1 MTRLY
6 VGQLGA
12 EITSDE
18 LRQLF
23 AAQGFVVSSARVIY
37 DREGGRSR
45 GFGFVE
51 LGSLEDARR
60 AIEDLNGI
68 DIRGRKIL
76 VKEARPQEPRDGRG
90 NGAGHREHTTNT
102 TGAK

>member
-1 MTRLY
+1 MAEKTKGERMTKLY

-12 EITSDE
+12 EISSDE

-23 AAQGFVVSSARVIY
+23 AAQGFVVTSARVIC

-51 LGSLEDARR
+51 FSSEDEAQR
-60 AIEDLNGI
+60 AIDALNGM
-68 DIRGRKIL
+68 DVRGRKLL
-76 VKEARPQEPRDGRG
+76 VKEAGGER
-90 NGAGHREHTTNT
+90 ATTT
-102 TGAK
+102 IGAK